1 MFLPRS
7 RSSYNR
13 SDAIKIENP
22 ADDPRE
28 FQLAEGGLWDDG
40 PLPGE
45 MDTLLGAAVLRM
57 LASRITD
64 RGAAGL
70 RILRGIPSTPA
81 AGR

>member
-1 MFLPRS
+1 
-7 RSSYNR
+7 
-13 SDAIKIENP
+13 
-22 ADDPRE
+22 
-28 FQLAEGGLWDDG
+28 
-40 PLPGE
+40 

-81 AGR
+81 AGLTANANATPSDSQPRRSMSEGPNETQTHTTVRFSALQSDHVV